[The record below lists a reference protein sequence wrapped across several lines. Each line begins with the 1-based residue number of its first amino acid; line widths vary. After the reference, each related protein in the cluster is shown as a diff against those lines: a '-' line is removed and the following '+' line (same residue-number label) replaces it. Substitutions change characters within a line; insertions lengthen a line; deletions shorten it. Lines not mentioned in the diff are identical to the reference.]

1 MYQKRTTT
9 VSSNGS
15 QLPTQPEP
23 EVVLRAKRRIFTT
36 AYKLRMV
43 QEADECNQPGQI
55 GALLRREGLYSSH
68 LSNWR
73 RQREAGQLAGVS
85 SKKRG
90 RQAKVTA
97 REEEMAVL
105 RQENKRLQS
114 QLAQAELIITAQK
127 KLAQALEQTLIGNK
141 EVQS

>member
-1 MYQKRTTT
+1 MFQKRTTS

-23 EVVLRAKRRIFTT
+23 EVVPRAKRRIFTT

-43 QEADECNQPGQI
+43 QEADECNQAGQI

-73 RQREAGQLAGVS
+73 RQRKAGQLVS
-85 SKKRG
+85 LSSQKRG
-90 RQAKVTA
+90 RKAKVTA
-97 REEEMAVL
+97 REKEMAVL